1 MTDKQGDTM
10 TKDACVVTGQPAEVV
25 ARFSFADS
33 RVEHWPFTLAGLR
46 RLQATYGGAPWLET
60 LTLYDV
66 DEFKPRPAG
75 ARK

>member
-46 RLQATYGGAPWLET
+46 RLQATYGGAP
-60 LTLYDV
+60 
-66 DEFKPRPAG
+66 
-75 ARK
+75 